1 MEPGIYAGLIYVVL
15 HIIKK
20 AVKLVMTPSSRQDKK
35 AMQLTRVDTQSA
47 RVSLISFESVCNCN
61 NR

>member
-20 AVKLVMTPSSRQDKK
+20 AVKLILSPLSRHSKK
-35 AMQLTRVDTQSA
+35 PPWYHGGKNDTW
-47 RVSLISFESVCNCN
+47 RGFFYG
-61 NR
+61 

>member
-20 AVKLVMTPSSRQDKK
+20 AVKTDIIPFK
-35 AMQLTRVDTQSA
+35 
-47 RVSLISFESVCNCN
+47 
-61 NR
+61 

>member
-20 AVKLVMTPSSRQDKK
+20 AVKPDSFFYMTR
-35 AMQLTRVDTQSA
+35 TG
-47 RVSLISFESVCNCN
+47 FEPVLPP
-61 NR
+61 